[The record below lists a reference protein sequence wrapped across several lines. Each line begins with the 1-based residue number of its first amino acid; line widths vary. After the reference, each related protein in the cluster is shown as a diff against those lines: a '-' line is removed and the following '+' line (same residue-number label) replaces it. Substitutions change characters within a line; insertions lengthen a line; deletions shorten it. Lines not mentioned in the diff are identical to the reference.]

1 MADYIFD
8 SWKQLMTDFRQSVQK
23 DLEEIHIQKEA
34 VQQMKAEIFSRM
46 DSGRYYRDPER
57 IVISAPEIVIGNVDY
72 SGDLINGG
80 GSVIVKGNNLSF
92 EGVGSEGQVV
102 TRAPRIRQTAV
113 NPGIDGQENVVCDT
127 SEVVTQPAASSSR
140 VTIRRE
146 PSRRGQCW
154 WGSEAVSASM
164 QTRACNSRQP
174 LRVKVVKRLSTRR

>member
-23 DLEEIHIQKEA
+23 DLEEIHTQKQA

-72 SGDLINGG
+72 SGDLIDGG
-80 GSVIVKGNNLSF
+80 GKVIVKGNNLSL

-113 NPGIDGQENVVCDT
+113 NPGIDGH
-127 SEVVTQPAASSSR
+127 
-140 VTIRRE
+140 
-146 PSRRGQCW
+146 
-154 WGSEAVSASM
+154 
-164 QTRACNSRQP
+164 
-174 LRVKVVKRLSTRR
+174 